1 MDLNNFNYELPKELI
16 AQKPSNPRSSSRMF
30 VAEKNLISS
39 FNKLHEFLDSNDVLV
54 INNTKVIPAVLLGI
68 INKKKNKDYSSYK
81 NLFKYLD
88 SIC

>member
-1 MDLNNFNYELPKELI
+1 MDLNDFNYELPKELI

-54 INNTKVIPAVLLGI
+54 INNTKVIPAVLLGKLI
-68 INKKKNKDYSSYK
+68 KKK
-81 NLFKYLD
+81 
-88 SIC
+88 

>member
-1 MDLNNFNYELPKELI
+1 MDLNDFNYELPKELI
-16 AQKPSNPRSSSRMF
+16 AQKPSKPRSSSRIF

-54 INNTKVIPAVLLGI
+54 INNTKVIPAVLLGE
-68 INKKKNKDYSSYK
+68 INEKNKDYSSYK